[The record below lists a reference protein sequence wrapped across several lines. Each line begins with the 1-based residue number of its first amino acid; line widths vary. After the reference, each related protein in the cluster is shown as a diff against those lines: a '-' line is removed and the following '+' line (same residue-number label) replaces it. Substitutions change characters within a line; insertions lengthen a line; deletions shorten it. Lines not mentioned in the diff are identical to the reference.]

1 MAPGSWCTAMPTRMP
16 TPRDWVRAIAALV
29 LAAVCGAAPQVSAA
43 CCAGPGMSPEA
54 TALRSKHESLRG
66 AFANSPFKRALVVQ
80 SSEANEE
87 LKGEVYAIV
96 DHPFNTTVQVLQDK
110 SRWCEVVMLH
120 QNVKRCRA
128 GAETPKDRMAIV
140 VGRKAQHTPEQG
152 YKMDFT
158 FNVEA
163 LTADY
168 VRVQMSARE
177 GPMSTRDHRVTLQA
191 APLDAQRS
199 FIHLSYGYSFG
210 GMARMAT
217 QAYMT
222 TAGRDKVGFTVTG
235 KTKEGDPVF
244 INGVRGMVER
254 NAMRYF
260 LAIEAYFGAMSA
272 PSAQQQE
279 KRLQDWFALTE
290 QHPRQLHE
298 MERDEYLA
306 IKRRELATP

>member
-1 MAPGSWCTAMPTRMP
+1 MPIRMP
-16 TPRDWVRAIAALV
+16 MPRDFARHVAV
-29 LAAVCGAAPQVSAA
+29 LAMVAVCGAAQATAQA
-43 CCAGPGMSPEA
+43 CCAAPALSPEA
-54 TALRSKHESLRG
+54 AALRAKHESLRS
-66 AFANSPFKRALVVQ
+66 ALASSPFKRPLVVQ

-87 LKGEVYAIV
+87 LKGEVYAVV
-96 DHPFNTTVQVLQDK
+96 DHPFKTTVQMLQDK
-110 SRWCEVVMLH
+110 VRWCEVVMLH

-128 GAETPKDRMAIV
+128 GSETPKDRMAIV
-140 VGRKAQHTPEQG
+140 IGRKAQHTPEQG

-163 LTADY
+163 LTADF
-168 VRVQMSARE
+168 VRVQMAARE

-191 APLDAQRS
+191 APLDTNRS

-210 GMARMAT
+210 GVARMAT

-235 KTKEGDPVF
+235 TTKDGRPVF

-260 LAIEAYFGAMSA
+260 LGIEAYFGAMSA
-272 PSAQQQE
+272 PTAQQQE
-279 KRLQDWFALTE
+279 KRLHDWFALTE
-290 QHPRQLHE
+290 EHPRQLHE